1 MLNVGRILLSSVHHV
16 KPGPGV
22 VLEGGCEEMVAHL
35 AVIIYN
41 LLPMIRKNSP
51 FFYTSSY
58 TIWSIS
64 LALHLVSIITV
75 MNGGET
81 GTVLSSNLAPKGHNE
96 GESDSWEWWRNWDLL
111 SLQTILALRQ
121 GAKMESLSSF
131 SLEVQSQ
138 KGRGQKNNKDLEPFK
153 KRKKKRAV

>member
-1 MLNVGRILLSSVHHV
+1 
-16 KPGPGV
+16 
-22 VLEGGCEEMVAHL
+22 MVAHL

-51 FFYTSSY
+51 FFYTSSHI
-58 TIWSIS
+58 IWSIS

-96 GESDSWEWWRNWDLL
+96 GESDS
-111 SLQTILALRQ
+111 
-121 GAKMESLSSF
+121 
-131 SLEVQSQ
+131 
-138 KGRGQKNNKDLEPFK
+138 
-153 KRKKKRAV
+153 